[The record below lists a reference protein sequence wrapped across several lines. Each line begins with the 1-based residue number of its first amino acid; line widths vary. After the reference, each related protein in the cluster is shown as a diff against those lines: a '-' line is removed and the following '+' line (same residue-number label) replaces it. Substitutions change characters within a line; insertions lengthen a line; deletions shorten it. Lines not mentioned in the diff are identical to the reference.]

1 MELAACD
8 FIAHK
13 LRRTQTARLL
23 RIMAEQEGKSATQ
36 RFPWLPDSLFA
47 SLQCPICVLL
57 FDDDQHKPVKL
68 CCESHIVCEHC
79 IRDYLTRNGGE
90 GKRPLCPLACGHEL
104 ATLSEL
110 LANAATSVAGYA
122 SSTALRSLLMSY
134 ELPPC
139 ALQVVRSE
147 MLSGD
152 GQSRATVFIGRLNGV
167 KLVACKQFPPR
178 LRSSKFLPLS
188 FFYSSFA

>member
-1 MELAACD
+1 MVTSC
-8 FIAHK
+8 
-13 LRRTQTARLL
+13 R
-23 RIMAEQEGKSATQ
+23 
-36 RFPWLPDSLFA
+36 
-47 SLQCPICVLL
+47 
-57 FDDDQHKPVKL
+57 
-68 CCESHIVCEHC
+68 
-79 IRDYLTRNGGE
+79 
-90 GKRPLCPLACGHEL
+90 
-104 ATLSEL
+104 EL

-167 KLVACKQFPPR
+167 KLVACKQFPR

-188 FFYSSFA
+188 FFHSYFA